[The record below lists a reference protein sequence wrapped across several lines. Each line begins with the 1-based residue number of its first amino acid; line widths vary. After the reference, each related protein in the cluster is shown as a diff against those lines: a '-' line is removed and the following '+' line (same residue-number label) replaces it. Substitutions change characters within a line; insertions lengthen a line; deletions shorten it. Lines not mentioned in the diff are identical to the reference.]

1 MPEQAQCVI
10 IGGGAMGA
18 GLLYALAHEGWTD
31 TILVEKGELTSGSTW
46 HAAGLIPNFIG
57 DLNMAKV
64 HQEAIALYP
73 RLEAE
78 TGLSAGWHGCGAIR
92 LARTNDEA
100 DWHHYVHAMLTQIG
114 VESHLIGP
122 DEIAERHPL
131 LTDLDD
137 VRLGFFT
144 PNDGWTDPSSCT
156 NAMAKGARDLGCRIM
171 RHTLVTGMSQRP
183 DGSWDVTVVRGGAD
197 PGRRRNGTASE
208 IGGDG
213 EQDTIHCEHVV
224 NAAGHYA
231 PQLGAMIGL
240 DVPIVSVIHQYLVT
254 ETVPEV
260 EALDFELPVVRDP
273 RASCYYRQEIDGLL
287 IGPYEMSGSRPYGV
301 DGIDWDL
308 HFHLPGEDLDVLEE
322 CLDFAQQRIGVLSEA
337 GIKQVVSGP
346 ITHTPDSGYLMGP
359 APGVRNYW
367 HCNGASIGITQGP
380 GAGRFLAQW
389 MVHGQTEINVRGMD
403 PRRFGDHTGPKSQFA
418 LEKALDEYHEMYQV
432 RLPGEQRDAGR
443 PVKTTPLWG
452 RFDALGA
459 QWQEIY
465 GWERPQYFSP
475 EGTPEAHSFRRSNAH
490 DVVGAEVRGVRERV
504 GVADLSAFAK
514 FEVSGRDAA
523 ALLDRLSANRLP
535 GRDGGIRLTHMLTTL
550 GGIEC
555 EMTIARLAPDR
566 FWLASAIMGQSHD
579 LDWLRDHIKP
589 GEQVEVRDATDGT
602 AILGVTGPRARDVL
616 APLTHAELGNDAFS
630 WLTAQEITVA
640 GVATKALRVSYVG
653 ELGWELHCPMDE
665 LDRLYDAVVE
675 AGEPHGL
682 VHFGSYAMNVMRIEK
697 AYKAWGSELTTE
709 ITPIEARL
717 GRFVDYSRPF
727 IGRDSAVAR
736 HEAEENGE
744 PLSMVL
750 VYCEVDAG
758 DNDVRG
764 NEPAFAPGSDE
775 PMGIGTSGAWGHS
788 VGRSLAFV
796 YVDPRFEAPGSTFE
810 LDLLGERRTVTVLAE
825 AAYDPRNTALRA

>member
-10 IGGGAMGA
+10 VGGGAMGA

-64 HQEAIALYP
+64 HQEAISLYP
-73 RLEAE
+73 RIEAE

-92 LARTNDEA
+92 LARTADEA

-122 DEIAERHPL
+122 SEIAELHPL

-137 VRLGFFT
+137 VQLGFHT
-144 PNDGWTDPSSCT
+144 PHDGWTDPSSCT

-171 RHTLVTGMSQRP
+171 RHTLVTGMTQRP
-183 DGSWDVTVVRGGAD
+183 DGTWDVAVVRGGAD
-197 PGRRRNGTASE
+197 PARRRNGANGEDDRE
-208 IGGDG
+208 I
-213 EQDTIHCEHVV
+213 IHCEHVV

-260 EALDFELPVVRDP
+260 AALGFELPVVRDP

-287 IGPYEMSGSRPYGV
+287 IGPYEMSGARAYGI

-308 HFHLPGEDLDVLEE
+308 HFHLPGQDLDVLEE
-322 CLDFAQQRIGVLSEA
+322 CLDFAQQRIGVLASA

-380 GAGRFLAQW
+380 GAGKYLAQW
-389 MVHGQTEINVRGMD
+389 IVHGQTEINVRSMD
-403 PRRFGDHTGPKSQFA
+403 PRRFGDHTGPKSAFA
-418 LEKALDEYHEMYQV
+418 YDKAIDEYHEMYQV

-443 PVKTTPLWG
+443 PIKTTPLWS
-452 RFDALGA
+452 RLDALGA
-459 QWQEIY
+459 RWQEIY
-465 GWERPQYFSP
+465 GWERPQYFAP
-475 EGTPEAHSFRRSNAH
+475 DGTPEAHSFRRSNAH
-490 DVVGAEVRGVRERV
+490 DLVGAEVRGVRERV

-514 FEVSGRDAA
+514 FEVTGAAAA

-535 GRDGGIRLTHMLTTL
+535 GRDGGIRLTHMLTPL

-579 LDWLRDHIKP
+579 FDWLRDHVED
-589 GEQVEVRDATDGT
+589 GEQVSVRDATDDT

-616 APLTHAELGNDAFS
+616 APLTDADLSNDAFS
-630 WLTAQEITVA
+630 WLTVQQITAA
-640 GVATKALRVSYVG
+640 GVPAIALRVSYVG
-653 ELGWELHCPMDE
+653 ELGWELHCGME
-665 LDRLYDAVVE
+665 GAARIYDAVAE
-675 AGEPHGL
+675 SGEPHGL

-709 ITPIEARL
+709 ITPVEARL
-717 GRFVDYSRPF
+717 GRFVDYQRPF
-727 IGRDSAVAR
+727 VGRDAAAAR
-736 HEAEENGE
+736 RECEERGE

-750 VYCEVDAG
+750 VYCEVDAT
-758 DNDVRG
+758 DNEVRG

-775 PMGIGTSGAWGHS
+775 PMGIGTSGAWGHT

-810 LDLLGERRTVTVLAE
+810 LDLLGERRTATVLAE
-825 AAYDPRNTALRA
+825 AAYDPANKALRA

>member
-1 MPEQAQCVI
+1 MPEQARCVI
-10 IGGGAMGA
+10 VGGGAMGA

-64 HQEAIALYP
+64 HQEAISLYP
-73 RLEAE
+73 RIEAE

-92 LARTNDEA
+92 LARTADEA

-114 VESHLIGP
+114 VESYLIGP
-122 DEIAERHPL
+122 SEIAELHPL

-137 VRLGFFT
+137 VQLGFHT
-144 PNDGWTDPSSCT
+144 PHDGWTDPSSCT

-171 RHTLVTGMSQRP
+171 RHTLVTGMTQRP
-183 DGSWDVTVVRGGAD
+183 DGTWDVAVVRGGAD
-197 PGRRRNGTASE
+197 PARRRNGANGEDDRE
-208 IGGDG
+208 I
-213 EQDTIHCEHVV
+213 IHCEHVV

-231 PQLGAMIGL
+231 PQLGAIIGL

-254 ETVPEV
+254 ESVPEV
-260 EALDFELPVVRDP
+260 AALSYELPVVRDP

-287 IGPYEMSGSRPYGV
+287 IGPYEMSGARAYGV

-308 HFHLPGEDLDVLEE
+308 HFHLPGQDLDVLEE
-322 CLDFAQQRIGVLSEA
+322 CLDFAQQRIGALASA

-380 GAGRFLAQW
+380 GAGKYLAQW
-389 MVHGQTEINVRGMD
+389 MVHGQTEINVRSMD
-403 PRRFGDHTGPKSQFA
+403 PRRFGDHTGPKSLFA
-418 LEKALDEYHEMYQV
+418 LEKAIDEYHEMYQV
-432 RLPGEQRDAGR
+432 RLPGEQRAAGR
-443 PVKTTPLWG
+443 PVKSTPLWE

-475 EGTPEAHSFRRSNAH
+475 DGSPEAHSFRRSNAH

-514 FEVSGRDAA
+514 FEVTGSDAA

-555 EMTIARLAPDR
+555 EMTIARLAPDQ
-566 FWLASAIMGQSHD
+566 FWLASAVMGESHD
-579 LDWLRDHIKP
+579 FDWLRDHIAAS
-589 GEQVEVRDATDGT
+589 EQVSVRDATDDT

-616 APLTHAELGNDAFS
+616 APLTDADLANDAFS
-630 WLTAQEITVA
+630 WLTAQQITVA
-640 GVATKALRVSYVG
+640 GVPVIALRVSYVG
-653 ELGWELHCPMDE
+653 ELGWELHCPMGD
-665 LDRLYDAVVE
+665 LGRLYDAVAD
-675 AGEPHGL
+675 AGSPHGL

-709 ITPIEARL
+709 ITPVEARL

-727 IGRDSAVAR
+727 IGRDATMAR
-736 HEAEENGE
+736 RESEERGE

-750 VYCEVDAG
+750 VYCEVDAT
-758 DNDVRG
+758 DNEVRG

-775 PMGIGTSGAWGHS
+775 PMGIGTSGAWGHTVS
-788 VGRSLAFV
+788 RSLAFV
-796 YVDPRFEAPGSTFE
+796 YVDPCFEAPGSTFE
-810 LDLLGERRTVTVLAE
+810 LDLLGERRTATVLAE